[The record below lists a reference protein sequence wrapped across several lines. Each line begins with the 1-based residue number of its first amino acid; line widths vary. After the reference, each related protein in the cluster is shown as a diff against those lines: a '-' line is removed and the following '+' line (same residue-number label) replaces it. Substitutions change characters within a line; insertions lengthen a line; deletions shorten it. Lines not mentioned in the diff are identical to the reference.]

1 MAEKEEQITRD
12 VSRSSYKIGEETF
25 GCAMG
30 EQVDT
35 NIRAKMVSRGG
46 RGGEGR
52 GERGGKGR
60 GEEGRR

>member
-12 VSRSSYKIGEETF
+12 VARTSYKIGEETF

-35 NIRAKMVSRGG
+35 NIRAKMVSRGEKRDG
-46 RGGEGR
+46 RGWEGW
-52 GERGGKGR
+52 G
-60 GEEGRR
+60 GEEGRN

>member
-46 RGGEGR
+46 RGGVGV
-52 GERGGKGR
+52 
-60 GEEGRR
+60 